1 MQVNCT
7 NIKCAHLTVFNTCG
21 KCDISLNYAG
31 VCCSF
36 THYIT
41 TQKYQEP
48 YYVAVKMANGKI
60 GRALKFGRKLEIFG
74 YTFFT
79 SDNYKLAGDRSLI
92 TEERTGMSFDTIT
105 EFKLNYAAFKA
116 LESEKPACSS
126 YPLCEYDENI
136 KGYIPKEEGGIT
148 VGI

>member
-7 NIKCAHLTVFNTCG
+7 NTKCTYLTVFNTCA
-21 KCDISLNYAG
+21 KSNISLNYAG

-41 TQKYQEP
+41 TQKYQVP
-48 YYVAVKMANGKI
+48 YYVAVKMANGEI

-79 SDNYKLAGDRSLI
+79 SDNYKLAGEQSRI
-92 TEERTGMSFDTIT
+92 TEERTGMMFDTIT
-105 EFKLNYAAFKA
+105 EFKLNFAAFKT

-126 YPLCEYDENI
+126 YPLCEYDKEIN
-136 KGYIPKEEGGIT
+136 GYIPTEEGAGN
-148 VGI
+148 G